1 MNGTKIVDLNGLDKN
16 YWIKSVICGKT
27 QAHLCE
33 KEKPFLL
40 THKIIS
46 FQYFAKNCFV
56 CLLCFVLV
64 FQALMMLLL
73 CIAEHIRGRWQ
84 ITHPVSIFCCS
95 HVFY

>member
-46 FQYFAKNCFV
+46 F
-56 CLLCFVLV
+56 L
-64 FQALMMLLL
+64 
-73 CIAEHIRGRWQ
+73 
-84 ITHPVSIFCCS
+84 IFCKELFCLFALFCFS
-95 HVFY
+95 ISGTYDVITLYCRTH